1 MTAQK
6 GTIKVNNVSKIYPNG
21 TVGLDNINLD
31 IASGEFVV
39 IVGLSGAGKSTLL
52 RAINRLH
59 DVTSGEILIDGE
71 DITVAKGR
79 KLRELRRN
87 IAMIFQNFNLVKR
100 ASVARN
106 VLAGRVGYYSTFK
119 STFGLFSKEDKAKA
133 AENLDKVNMLDKYY
147 TRADEL
153 SGGQQQRVAIARAM
167 MQSPTVVLADEPIA
181 SLDPK
186 TTKMVMDDL
195 KRLNTEMGMTVV
207 VNLHSVPRGTLCKL
221 TTTVMPISVFKRF
234 KSSITIL
241 VVFGSSEAI
250 GSSAKTTVGDCIMAR
265 AMATRCCCPP
275 DNSSARV

>member
-1 MTAQK
+1 MASQT
-6 GTIKVNNVSKIYPNG
+6 GTIQVKDVSKVYPNG
-21 TVGLDNINLD
+21 TVGLDHINLD

-59 DVTSGEILIDGE
+59 DVTDGEILLDGA
-71 DITVAKGR
+71 DITKVKGSQ
-79 KLRELRRN
+79 LRVLRRN
-87 IAMIFQNFNLVKR
+87 ITMIFQNFNLVKR

-119 STFGLFSKEDKAKA
+119 STFDLFSKADKEKV
-133 AENLDKVNMLDKYY
+133 AENLNRVNMLDKYY

-195 KRLNTEMGMTVV
+195 QHLNRDLGMTVV
-207 VNLHSVPRGTLCKL
+207 INLHSVPL
-221 TTTVMPISVFKRF
+221 
-234 KSSITIL
+234 
-241 VVFGSSEAI
+241 
-250 GSSAKTTVGDCIMAR
+250 
-265 AMATRCCCPP
+265 AMAYASRIVGLRAGKLVYDKPIAEVNEH
-275 DNSSARV
+275 DFDGIYAEAGDKE

>member
-119 STFGLFSKEDKAKA
+119 STFGLFSKEDKEKA

-195 KRLNTEMGMTVV
+195 KRLNKEMGMTVV
-207 VNLHSVPRGTLCKL
+207 VNLHSVPL
-221 TTTVMPISVFKRF
+221 
-234 KSSITIL
+234 
-241 VVFGSSEAI
+241 
-250 GSSAKTTVGDCIMAR
+250 
-265 AMATRCCCPP
+265 AMEYATRIIGLRAGQLVYDKPIAEVNK
-275 DNSSARV
+275 DDFDGIYAEATDGE

>member
-119 STFGLFSKEDKAKA
+119 STFGLFSKEDKGKA

-207 VNLHSVPRGTLCKL
+207 VNLHSVPL
-221 TTTVMPISVFKRF
+221 
-234 KSSITIL
+234 
-241 VVFGSSEAI
+241 
-250 GSSAKTTVGDCIMAR
+250 
-265 AMATRCCCPP
+265 AMEYATRIIGLRAGQLVYDKPIAEVNK
-275 DNSSARV
+275 DDFDGIYAEATDGE

>member
-1 MTAQK
+1 MAGQTGNIQVK
-6 GTIKVNNVSKIYPNG
+6 NVSKVYPNG
-21 TVGLDNINLD
+21 TIGLDNINLD
-31 IASGEFVV
+31 IKSGEFVV

-59 DVTSGEILIDGE
+59 DITDGEILLDGA
-71 DITVAKGR
+71 DITKAKG
-79 KLRELRRN
+79 KQLRVLRRN

-119 STFGLFSKEDKAKA
+119 STFNLFSKADKQKA
-133 AENLDKVNMLDKYY
+133 AENLNKVNMLDKYY

-195 KRLNTEMGMTVV
+195 QRLNQEGMTVI
-207 VNLHSVPRGTLCKL
+207 VNLHSVPL
-221 TTTVMPISVFKRF
+221 
-234 KSSITIL
+234 
-241 VVFGSSEAI
+241 
-250 GSSAKTTVGDCIMAR
+250 
-265 AMATRCCCPP
+265 AMEYATRIIGLRAGKLVYDKPIAEVSEN
-275 DNSSARV
+275 DFDGIYAEARDKE

>member
-119 STFGLFSKEDKAKA
+119 STFGFFSKEDKAKA

-195 KRLNTEMGMTVV
+195 KRLNAEMGMTVV
-207 VNLHSVPRGTLCKL
+207 VNLHSVPL
-221 TTTVMPISVFKRF
+221 
-234 KSSITIL
+234 
-241 VVFGSSEAI
+241 
-250 GSSAKTTVGDCIMAR
+250 
-265 AMATRCCCPP
+265 AMEYATRIIGLRAGQLVYDKPIAEVNK
-275 DNSSARV
+275 DDFNGIYAEATDGE

>member
-1 MTAQK
+1 MASQT
-6 GTIKVNNVSKIYPNG
+6 GTIQVKDVSKVYPNG
-21 TVGLDNINLD
+21 TVGLDHINLD
-31 IASGEFVV
+31 ITSGEFVV

-59 DVTSGEILIDGE
+59 DVTAGEILLDGA
-71 DITVAKGR
+71 DITKAKGSQ
-79 KLRELRRN
+79 LRVLRRN

-119 STFGLFSKEDKAKA
+119 STFGLFSKADKEKA
-133 AENLDKVNMLDKYY
+133 AENLNKVNMLDKYY

-153 SGGQQQRVAIARAM
+153 SGGQQQRVAIERAM

-195 KRLNTEMGMTVV
+195 QHLNRDLGMTVV
-207 VNLHSVPRGTLCKL
+207 VNLHSVPL
-221 TTTVMPISVFKRF
+221 
-234 KSSITIL
+234 
-241 VVFGSSEAI
+241 
-250 GSSAKTTVGDCIMAR
+250 
-265 AMATRCCCPP
+265 AMAYATRIVGLRAGKLVYDKPIAEVNEH
-275 DNSSARV
+275 DFDGIYAEAGDKE

>member
-106 VLAGRVGYYSTFK
+106 VLAGRVGFYSTFK

-207 VNLHSVPRGTLCKL
+207 VNLHSVPL
-221 TTTVMPISVFKRF
+221 
-234 KSSITIL
+234 
-241 VVFGSSEAI
+241 
-250 GSSAKTTVGDCIMAR
+250 
-265 AMATRCCCPP
+265 AMEYATRIIGLRAGQLVYDKPIAEVNK
-275 DNSSARV
+275 DDFDGIYAEATDGE

>member
-87 IAMIFQNFNLVKR
+87 IAMI
-100 ASVARN
+100 
-106 VLAGRVGYYSTFK
+106 
-119 STFGLFSKEDKAKA
+119 
-133 AENLDKVNMLDKYY
+133 
-147 TRADEL
+147 
-153 SGGQQQRVAIARAM
+153 
-167 MQSPTVVLADEPIA
+167 
-181 SLDPK
+181 
-186 TTKMVMDDL
+186 
-195 KRLNTEMGMTVV
+195 
-207 VNLHSVPRGTLCKL
+207 
-221 TTTVMPISVFKRF
+221 
-234 KSSITIL
+234 
-241 VVFGSSEAI
+241 
-250 GSSAKTTVGDCIMAR
+250 
-265 AMATRCCCPP
+265 
-275 DNSSARV
+275 